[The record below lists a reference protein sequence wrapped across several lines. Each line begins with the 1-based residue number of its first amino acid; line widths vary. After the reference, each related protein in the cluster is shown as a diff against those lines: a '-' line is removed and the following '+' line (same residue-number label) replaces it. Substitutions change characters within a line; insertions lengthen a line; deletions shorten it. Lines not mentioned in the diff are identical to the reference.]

1 MIHQANLSVESQWQK
16 ELKQSFTRPEALLDY
31 LNLPVDHFSDDIK
44 ARKLFNMRVPRH
56 FASLIEKGN
65 ANDPLLLQVMP
76 NHQEFI
82 EKPGFDSDPLQEHD
96 AKIPGLLHKYKSRV
110 LIMFRTG
117 CAVNCRYC
125 FRREFPY
132 ADNAVNKQKL
142 QHALDYIEK
151 DQSINEVILSGGD
164 PLMADDASIAW
175 FIEQCE
181 SITQL
186 KRIRIHTRLPVVIP
200 SRITPELLS
209 ILNRSR
215 LKPIIV
221 LHINHANEVSN
232 ELKEISKQI
241 IASGVRLLN
250 QAVLLRQ
257 VNDEPEQ
264 QVELSEALFDANI
277 MPYYLHLLDKV
288 KGATHFDISEEKI
301 KRIYDEMLAELPGFL
316 VPKLVREV
324 GGESS
329 KTPVLP

>member
-16 ELKQSFTRPEALLDY
+16 ELKQSFTRPEELLDF
-31 LNLPVDHFSDDIK
+31 LTLPSDQFAEDIK

-56 FASLIEKGN
+56 FAPLIEQCN
-65 ANDPLLLQVMP
+65 AQDPILLQVLP

-82 EKPGFDSDPLQEHD
+82 EKIGFEPDPLQEHE
-96 AKIPGLLHKYKSRV
+96 AKVPGLLHKYKSRV

-117 CAVNCRYC
+117 CAINCRYC

-132 ADNAVNKQKL
+132 AENSVNKEKL
-142 QHALDYIEK
+142 KQTLDYMSK
-151 DQSINEVILSGGD
+151 DKHINEVIFSGGD
-164 PLMADDASIAW
+164 PLMADDDSIKW

-200 SRITPELLS
+200 SRITESLLGT
-209 ILNRSR
+209 LERSR

-221 LHINHANEVSN
+221 LHINHANEISD
-232 ELKEISKQI
+232 ELKQACHKIVK
-241 IASGVRLLN
+241 SGITSLN
-250 QAVLLRQ
+250 QAVLLKNINDTGTAQ
-257 VNDEPEQ
+257 VK
-264 QVELSEALFDANI
+264 LSESLFDANI
-277 MPYYLHLLDKV
+277 LPYYLHLLDKV
-288 KGATHFDISEEKI
+288 TGVTHFEVSADKV
-301 KRIYDEMLAELPGFL
+301 KTIYDEMLAELPGFL